1 MLLVNNES
9 ILVNLVLVD
18 CAKTCACN
26 DSTVVSEPK
35 VQNLGKTN
43 QERRFARLQEVD
55 STLIRKIK
63 RHQGYAGQGIR
74 LTQTD
79 EEAVKESEK
88 EYIGMVKICYEG
100 AQRSKQERPG
110 EDVVG
115 NSRGTAWIKE
125 PQAFAKISVEVG
137 DALDGTPRKKS
148 RTARDLVLIM
158 LLVNNESILVN
169 LVLVD
174 CAKTCACNDFTVVS
188 EPKKDQKTPRVR
200 WPRNTVKTLLGL
212 HNATTKGRKRQRCR
226 RTLWDCWNAAQRKK
240 RKTLTQTDEEAVK
253 ESEKEYIGMVKICY
267 EGAQRS
273 KQERPGEDV
282 VGNSRGTAWIKE
294 PQAFAKISVEVG
306 DALDG
311 TPRKKSRTASDLV
324 LVWKATWKRQPRRTR
339 GELEEQDL
347 NN

>member
-26 DSTVVSEPK
+26 DFTVVSEPK

-148 RTARDLVLIM
+148 RTARDLVL
-158 LLVNNESILVN
+158 
-169 LVLVD
+169 
-174 CAKTCACNDFTVVS
+174 
-188 EPKKDQKTPRVR
+188 
-200 WPRNTVKTLLGL
+200 
-212 HNATTKGRKRQRCR
+212 
-226 RTLWDCWNAAQRKK
+226 
-240 RKTLTQTDEEAVK
+240 
-253 ESEKEYIGMVKICY
+253 
-267 EGAQRS
+267 
-273 KQERPGEDV
+273 
-282 VGNSRGTAWIKE
+282 
-294 PQAFAKISVEVG
+294 
-306 DALDG
+306 
-311 TPRKKSRTASDLV
+311 
-324 LVWKATWKRQPRRTR
+324 VWKATWKRQPRRTR

>member
-26 DSTVVSEPK
+26 DLTLASELR
-35 VQNLGKTN
+35 V
-43 QERRFARLQEVD
+43 ARLQEVD

-148 RTARDLVLIM
+148 RTARDLVL
-158 LLVNNESILVN
+158 
-169 LVLVD
+169 
-174 CAKTCACNDFTVVS
+174 
-188 EPKKDQKTPRVR
+188 
-200 WPRNTVKTLLGL
+200 
-212 HNATTKGRKRQRCR
+212 
-226 RTLWDCWNAAQRKK
+226 
-240 RKTLTQTDEEAVK
+240 
-253 ESEKEYIGMVKICY
+253 
-267 EGAQRS
+267 
-273 KQERPGEDV
+273 
-282 VGNSRGTAWIKE
+282 
-294 PQAFAKISVEVG
+294 
-306 DALDG
+306 
-311 TPRKKSRTASDLV
+311 
-324 LVWKATWKRQPRRTR
+324 VWKATWKRQPRRKR
-339 GELEEQDL
+339 GDSK
-347 NN
+347 NKT

>member
-1 MLLVNNES
+1 
-9 ILVNLVLVD
+9 
-18 CAKTCACN
+18 
-26 DSTVVSEPK
+26 
-35 VQNLGKTN
+35 
-43 QERRFARLQEVD
+43 
-55 STLIRKIK
+55 
-63 RHQGYAGQGIR
+63 
-74 LTQTD
+74 
-79 EEAVKESEK
+79 
-88 EYIGMVKICYEG
+88 
-100 AQRSKQERPG
+100 
-110 EDVVG
+110 
-115 NSRGTAWIKE
+115 
-125 PQAFAKISVEVG
+125 
-137 DALDGTPRKKS
+137 
-148 RTARDLVLIM
+148 
-158 LLVNNESILVN
+158 NNESILVN

-174 CAKTCACNDFTVVS
+174 CAKTCACNDFTVAS

-311 TPRKKSRTASDLV
+311 TPRKKSRTARDLV

>member
-1 MLLVNNES
+1 MV
-9 ILVNLVLVD
+9 
-18 CAKTCACN
+18 
-26 DSTVVSEPK
+26 
-35 VQNLGKTN
+35 
-43 QERRFARLQEVD
+43 ARLQEVD

-63 RHQGYAGQGIR
+63 RHQG

-148 RTARDLVLIM
+148 RTARDLVL
-158 LLVNNESILVN
+158 
-169 LVLVD
+169 
-174 CAKTCACNDFTVVS
+174 
-188 EPKKDQKTPRVR
+188 
-200 WPRNTVKTLLGL
+200 
-212 HNATTKGRKRQRCR
+212 
-226 RTLWDCWNAAQRKK
+226 
-240 RKTLTQTDEEAVK
+240 
-253 ESEKEYIGMVKICY
+253 
-267 EGAQRS
+267 
-273 KQERPGEDV
+273 
-282 VGNSRGTAWIKE
+282 
-294 PQAFAKISVEVG
+294 
-306 DALDG
+306 
-311 TPRKKSRTASDLV
+311 
-324 LVWKATWKRQPRRTR
+324 VWKATWKRQPRRTR